1 MPIFAPVF
9 LALNEAGVPFL
20 VIGGHTVVLH
30 GRLRTT
36 FDLNLLIADS
46 TKTSS
51 VPTVASVR

>member
-1 MPIFAPVF
+1 LFYTAVCGP
-9 LALNEAGVPFL
+9 
-20 VIGGHTVVLH
+20 
-30 GRLRTT
+30 T